1 MPNLDTF
8 FQLHLTKDG
17 QVLLGLRKK
26 ASNNLGEKLIAGIGE
41 KQEPNDTLDQAFV
54 REFNEETK
62 IEISGFKMTG
72 QITFLFPG
80 KPKWNQTAHV
90 YLCTDSN
97 TELQGDL
104 QETES
109 RKPEWFDIDNI
120 LWQRMWPD
128 NQECIE
134 LVLDGNIV
142 NAKFLLDDD
151 AKVLE
156 REIGFSPAI

>member
-1 MPNLDTF
+1 
-8 FQLHLTKDG
+8 
-17 QVLLGLRKK
+17 
-26 ASNNLGEKLIAGIGE
+26 
-41 KQEPNDTLDQAFV
+41 
-54 REFNEETK
+54 
-62 IEISGFKMTG
+62 
-72 QITFLFPG
+72 
-80 KPKWNQTAHV
+80 V

-97 TELQGDL
+97 TELQRDL